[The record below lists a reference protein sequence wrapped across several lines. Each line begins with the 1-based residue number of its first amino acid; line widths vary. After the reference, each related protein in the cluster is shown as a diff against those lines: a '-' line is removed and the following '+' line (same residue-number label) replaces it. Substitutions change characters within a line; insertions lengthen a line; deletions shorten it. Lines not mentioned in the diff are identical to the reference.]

1 MTIPKPFLVFFL
13 LFLGGT
19 CQCGPN
25 AACDTGRHCSNAT
38 GVTYGD
44 PDATFECSCL
54 EVSHCPNTTDTCNN
68 STAPSLCQCSGNS
81 PDFAPCEAPRNCL
94 SLPGQPA
101 CSCLN
106 ATDCLENADT
116 CNTTTTNTL
125 CQCSTNDPG
134 FEACNDGSVCQD
146 ITGQPGCSCLDSSEC
161 LENADTC
168 NTTASPTTCECSTNG
183 PTFEACF
190 YESYCQNI
198 TGQPGCSCLTSSD
211 CLDNADTCNATTTP
225 PTCECSSNLP
235 SLTACDVGRSCQTI
249 VGQPPCSCADAS
261 QCLENADFC
270 NATTTPPTCECSANT
285 PDFDVCDA
293 GRYCQT
299 VLGQPGCS
307 CLDASQCLDN
317 ADTCNS
323 TTTPPSCECS
333 SNAPTFSTCDDNRVC
348 QTVTG
353 QPACSCLNSTDCGD
367 NADFCNA
374 TTTPPSC
381 ECSSNAPTFSTC
393 ENDRVCQSIVGQ
405 PACSCLTASDCSGF
419 GDFCN
424 TTTSPPTCECSTN
437 TPTFST
443 CENDRVCQSVTD
455 QPPCSCLD
463 PTQCLDN
470 ADVCNT
476 TTTPPS
482 CECSANEP
490 TFAPCENDRICQ
502 IVTGQPA
509 CSCLDSTQCLDNADT
524 CNTTTAPPTC
534 TCSTNT
540 PSFEACDVD
549 RECQNI
555 TGQPACSCQESSNC
569 LSNADTCNT
578 TKMPSTCECST
589 NGPNF
594 EACDEGRECQNV
606 TGQPG
611 CSCMDATQCLL
622 NADTCNST
630 ATPPSCQCSKNLP
643 SFEVC
648 DEGSLC
654 QDIPGQPGC
663 SCLDDSQCLENA
675 DSCNTTTN
683 PATCT
688 CSHNAP
694 NLTACDEGSLCQ
706 DIPGQP
712 GCSCLDDSQCL
723 ENADSCNTTTNPA
736 TCTCSHNA
744 PNFTACDEG
753 RYCMPV
759 VPGHPACSCLDAT
772 QCLENADTCNS
783 TTTPPSCECSG
794 NAPTF
799 APCEGDRLCM
809 SSLNIQGQPACS
821 CSNDTDCLENADSC
835 DTSTSPPTCKCGEGD
850 AGPPG
855 SVCLTNYTITGSLCP
870 GFSCLEGSHCG
881 NSSNECDATNDPPL
895 CKCNGNTPCEPGR
908 ICQDIKEQ
916 PECSCLL
923 NDHCTDTS
931 DTCDITKD
939 PPECGCG
946 DGPPCI
952 GDKCVEG
959 QCGVSIPVQKSKMA
973 YTSSCHLNE
982 SFSH

>member
-1 MTIPKPFLVFFL
+1 M
-13 LFLGGT
+13 
-19 CQCGPN
+19 
-25 AACDTGRHCSNAT
+25 
-38 GVTYGD
+38 TYGE

-81 PDFAPCEAPRNCL
+81 PDFAPCEAPRSCL

-116 CNTTTTNTL
+116 CNTTTANTI

-134 FEACNDGSVCQD
+134 FEACDDGSVCQD

-190 YESYCQNI
+190 FESYCQNI

-249 VGQPPCSCADAS
+249 VGQPACSCADAS

-270 NATTTPPTCECSANT
+270 NATTTPPTCECSANA
-285 PDFDVCDA
+285 PEFDVCDT

-299 VLGQPGCS
+299 VSGQPGCS

-405 PACSCLTASDCSGF
+405 PACSCLTASDCLGF

-578 TKMPSTCECST
+578 TKMPSTCECSN

-643 SFEVC
+643 SFEV
-648 DEGSLC
+648 
-654 QDIPGQPGC
+654 
-663 SCLDDSQCLENA
+663 
-675 DSCNTTTN
+675 
-683 PATCT
+683 
-688 CSHNAP
+688 
-694 NLTACDEGSLCQ
+694 CDEGSLCQ

-973 YTSSCHLNE
+973 YTS
-982 SFSH
+982 